1 MTAPLAVLTKN
12 SFKVKTRVI
21 IIMYVVADYN
31 LCILKNSDTE
41 GYVCTLHSTPATPT
55 FVSLLSELVTV
66 PLNFV
71 SAAIN

>member
-31 LCILKNSDTE
+31 LCIIKIATQK
-41 GYVCTLHSTPATPT
+41 GMCVHYTPPLPHLLL
-55 FVSLLSELVTV
+55 FLCSVSWSQFL
-66 PLNFV
+66 
-71 SAAIN
+71 